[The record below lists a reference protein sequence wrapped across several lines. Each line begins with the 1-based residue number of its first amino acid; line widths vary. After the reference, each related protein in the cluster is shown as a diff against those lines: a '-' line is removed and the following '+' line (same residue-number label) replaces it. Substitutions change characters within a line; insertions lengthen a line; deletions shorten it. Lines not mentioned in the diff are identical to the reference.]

1 MMPGHNSTLVNEP
14 DFEISVSSTHTLDDG
29 KTENTIPRLVD
40 SQHICSVH
48 FSFSGTVD
56 HSTSISPSDMLR
68 SYVVQSFRNYLTL
81 ARSPFAHV
89 FLSSL
94 ILHHQR
100 TECASVSLISP
111 RPFLTTTLRLPAF
124 PALPASPKVLKC
136 TFHRPRIYL
145 TSIQCL

>member
-1 MMPGHNSTLVNEP
+1 MPGHNSILVNEP

-81 ARSPFAHV
+81 ARSPFAHDFFILTDFAPPKNGKRLGLV
-89 FLSSL
+89 DISEAILDDHYQASGVSGVSS
-94 ILHHQR
+94 
-100 TECASVSLISP
+100 V
-111 RPFLTTTLRLPAF
+111 
-124 PALPASPKVLKC
+124 PKG
-136 TFHRPRIYL
+136 
-145 TSIQCL
+145 S